1 MSRSGCPG
9 CGCVAS
15 VPAHGLV
22 AALQVDD
29 IDGAIERGLLS
40 TEGCPSCT
48 PVCSAQLLQA
58 RDTRRFALD
67 DRERFRARQRRLS
80 ERAAQRDAARRPK
93 PAAGAPGLPAAAAAV
108 LARALAKAGKR

>member
-9 CGCVAS
+9 CGCIAPA
-15 VPAHGLV
+15 PAHRLV

-29 IDGAIERGLLS
+29 VDGALDGGLLA

-48 PVCSAQLLQA
+48 PVCTAQLLQA
-58 RDTRRFALD
+58 RDARRFALD
-67 DRERFRARQRRLS
+67 ARERFRARQRRLS
-80 ERAAQRDAARRPK
+80 ERAAQRDATRRPK
-93 PAAGAPGLPAAAAAV
+93 PAAGAAALPPAAAAV